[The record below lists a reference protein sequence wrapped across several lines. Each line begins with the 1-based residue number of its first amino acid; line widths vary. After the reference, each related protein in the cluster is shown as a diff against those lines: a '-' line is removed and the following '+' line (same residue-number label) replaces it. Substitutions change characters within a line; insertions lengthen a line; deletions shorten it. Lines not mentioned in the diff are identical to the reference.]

1 MTRTHI
7 CPLSLH
13 DALPIFNSSLRHGSF
28 AAFWLHN
35 NKGRLTRG
43 CNPTSSKFIHT
54 WLRFGEIMRGS
65 LSLEYRFWVT
75 YSLHCFTKDYEHQT
89 NEEKQS
95 LMYHAPKE
103 SRPFCQHRYNLARTH
118 LKRTILALPESN
130 VIHAGYGSYAVI
142 EVDLDGGDKAFYF
155 VAFRAFREKKKL
167 RLHVTSAYPIS
178 EKQKGK
184 SVKFFTI
191 AYNLLRNKQ
200 LPQPSK

>member
-1 MTRTHI
+1 MKQEVEKWRPFKH
-7 CPLSLH
+7 PDGDVRDLSFL
-13 DALPIFNSSLRHGSF
+13 DAHQVIYVQHHEDKEP
-28 AAFWLHN
+28 
-35 NKGRLTRG
+35 
-43 CNPTSSKFIHT
+43 
-54 WLRFGEIMRGS
+54 
-65 LSLEYRFWVT
+65 LEYRFWVT

-89 NEEKQS
+89 NEEKLS

-103 SRPFCQHRYNLARTH
+103 SRPFCQHRYNLARIH

-142 EVDLDGGDKAFYF
+142 EVDLNGGDKAFYF

>member
-1 MTRTHI
+1 
-7 CPLSLH
+7 
-13 DALPIFNSSLRHGSF
+13 
-28 AAFWLHN
+28 
-35 NKGRLTRG
+35 
-43 CNPTSSKFIHT
+43 
-54 WLRFGEIMRGS
+54 
-65 LSLEYRFWVT
+65 
-75 YSLHCFTKDYEHQT
+75 
-89 NEEKQS
+89 
-95 LMYHAPKE
+95 
-103 SRPFCQHRYNLARTH
+103 
-118 LKRTILALPESN
+118 TILALPESN

>member
-1 MTRTHI
+1 MPSGFSLLHI
-7 CPLSLH
+7 KEEPAEWRGLRRPAMRLH
-13 DALPIFNSSLRHGSF
+13 RM
-28 AAFWLHN
+28 
-35 NKGRLTRG
+35 LT
-43 CNPTSSKFIHT
+43 
-54 WLRFGEIMRGS
+54 
-65 LSLEYRFWVT
+65 EYRFWVT

-167 RLHVTSAYPIS
+167 RLHVTSAYPAYS
-178 EKQKGK
+178 ALFDHGLASK
-184 SVKFFTI
+184 SDQRFASIRSTG
-191 AYNLLRNKQ
+191 NLTF
-200 LPQPSK
+200 STAF

>member
-1 MTRTHI
+1 MKQEVEKWRPFGHPDGDI
-7 CPLSLH
+7 RDLSFL
-13 DALPIFNSSLRHGSF
+13 DAHQAVYVQHHEGKEP
-28 AAFWLHN
+28 
-35 NKGRLTRG
+35 
-43 CNPTSSKFIHT
+43 
-54 WLRFGEIMRGS
+54 
-65 LSLEYRFWVT
+65 LEYRFWVT
-75 YSLHCFTKDYEHQT
+75 YSLHCFTKDYEHHT

-103 SRPFCQHRYNLARTH
+103 SRPFCQHRYNLARIH
-118 LKRTILALPESN
+118 LKRIILALPESN

-142 EVDLDGGDKAFYF
+142 EVDLNGRDKAFYF

-191 AYNLLRNKQ
+191 AYNLFRNKQ

>member
-65 LSLEYRFWVT
+65 LSAKRLCAVT
-75 YSLHCFTKDYEHQT
+75 RQVDIVCSEGVVT
-89 NEEKQS
+89 
-95 LMYHAPKE
+95 
-103 SRPFCQHRYNLARTH
+103 
-118 LKRTILALPESN
+118 
-130 VIHAGYGSYAVI
+130 SY
-142 EVDLDGGDKAFYF
+142 LDGTFCDRHPIQVDAAIGRIQGIGAVPFTQIEPNPRLAVTRQVD
-155 VAFRAFREKKKL
+155 VA
-167 RLHVTSAYPIS
+167 V
-178 EKQKGK
+178 
-184 SVKFFTI
+184 
-191 AYNLLRNKQ
+191 
-200 LPQPSK
+200 

>member
-1 MTRTHI
+1 M
-7 CPLSLH
+7 
-13 DALPIFNSSLRHGSF
+13 
-28 AAFWLHN
+28 
-35 NKGRLTRG
+35 KQ
-43 CNPTSSKFIHT
+43 
-54 WLRFGEIMRGS
+54 E
-65 LSLEYRFWVT
+65 V
-75 YSLHCFTKDYEHQT
+75 
-89 NEEKQS
+89 EKW
-95 LMYHAPKE
+95 
-103 SRPFCQHRYNLARTH
+103 RPFGHPDGDIRDLSFLDAHQAVYVQHH
-118 LKRTILALPESN
+118 EGKHIKRTILALPESN

>member
-1 MTRTHI
+1 MMNPVPWLQMTNMISYQGLVRT
-7 CPLSLH
+7 
-13 DALPIFNSSLRHGSF
+13 F
-28 AAFWLHN
+28 
-35 NKGRLTRG
+35 
-43 CNPTSSKFIHT
+43 
-54 WLRFGEIMRGS
+54 
-65 LSLEYRFWVT
+65 
-75 YSLHCFTKDYEHQT
+75 
-89 NEEKQS
+89 
-95 LMYHAPKE
+95 PKE
-103 SRPFCQHRYNLARTH
+103 SRPFCQHRYNLARIH
-118 LKRTILALPESN
+118 LKRIILALPESN

-142 EVDLDGGDKAFYF
+142 EVDLNGRDKAFYF

>member
-1 MTRTHI
+1 
-7 CPLSLH
+7 
-13 DALPIFNSSLRHGSF
+13 
-28 AAFWLHN
+28 
-35 NKGRLTRG
+35 
-43 CNPTSSKFIHT
+43 
-54 WLRFGEIMRGS
+54 
-65 LSLEYRFWVT
+65 
-75 YSLHCFTKDYEHQT
+75 
-89 NEEKQS
+89 
-95 LMYHAPKE
+95 KE

>member
-1 MTRTHI
+1 MVIFVIYHFLMLIR
-7 CPLSLH
+7 LST
-13 DALPIFNSSLRHGSF
+13 FS
-28 AAFWLHN
+28 
-35 NKGRLTRG
+35 
-43 CNPTSSKFIHT
+43 
-54 WLRFGEIMRGS
+54 IMRAKS
-65 LSLEYRFWVT
+65 LYRFWVT

-130 VIHAGYGSYAVI
+130 VIHAGYGSCAVI

>member
-1 MTRTHI
+1 MKQEVEKWRPFGHPDGDI
-7 CPLSLH
+7 RDLSFL
-13 DALPIFNSSLRHGSF
+13 DAHQAVYVQHHEGKEP
-28 AAFWLHN
+28 
-35 NKGRLTRG
+35 
-43 CNPTSSKFIHT
+43 
-54 WLRFGEIMRGS
+54 
-65 LSLEYRFWVT
+65 LEYRFWVT

-103 SRPFCQHRYNLARTH
+103 SRPFCQ
-118 LKRTILALPESN
+118 
-130 VIHAGYGSYAVI
+130 
-142 EVDLDGGDKAFYF
+142 DLDGGDKAFYF